1 VPLPVISDTM
11 RVAIEGTAS
20 NGHKWANVLHYRKSG
35 ALSYA
40 GAIAILDPILL
51 DHVSTNN
58 GGGSGWNA
66 LAHTTARIDQFRYT
80 PLDGASAS
88 TIITHAVAGVS
99 GGDPLPASLALV
111 VSLRTGSRG
120 PGARGRVY
128 TGPHIES
135 DNDSTGSPSSALVS
149 TLALQWTAH
158 LAALVGTGVSL
169 VVVSAW
175 QVVGGVLVP
184 RSPAVARDVTSV
196 SVDSRWDTQRRRI
209 RP

>member
-1 VPLPVISDTM
+1 VPLPVIADTF

-20 NGHKWANVLHYRKSG
+20 NGHNWANVLHYRKTG

-66 LAHTTARIDQFRYT
+66 LAHTTARINQFRYT

-88 TIITHAVAGVS
+88 TIITHAVAGIS
-99 GGDPLPASLALV
+99 GGDPLPANMALC
-111 VSLRTGSRG
+111 VSLRTASRG

-135 DNDSTGSPSSALVS
+135 DNDSSGNPSAALVS

-175 QVVGGVLVP
+175 EVVNDVLVP
-184 RSPAVARDVTSV
+184 RATPVARDVTSI
-196 SVDSRWDTQRRRI
+196 SVDSRWDTQRRRL
-209 RP
+209 RV